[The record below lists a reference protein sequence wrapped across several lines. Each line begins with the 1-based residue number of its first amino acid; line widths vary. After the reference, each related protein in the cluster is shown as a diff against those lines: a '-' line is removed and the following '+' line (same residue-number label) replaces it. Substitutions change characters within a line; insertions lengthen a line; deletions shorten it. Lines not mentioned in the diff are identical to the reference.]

1 MREQFLSGDVKSA
14 ISTNQSLTTV
24 FTGVMSK
31 MPGVM
36 AVKAALSLQGLVENV
51 VRLPLVS
58 ASATQ
63 IEQLKIDLVEGGLSL

>member
-1 MREQFLSGDVKSA
+1 
-14 ISTNQSLTTV
+14 
-24 FTGVMSK
+24 MSK